1 MRCGFA
7 IPWGLHS
14 SPKEQEQ
21 HRESGRSGKVRGY
34 FTARAGVGVWDCRM
48 AKANFQS
55 SEGFQEVA
63 LECQGQSQPQGSS
76 PAPHLDAV
84 LVQPLVQ
91 ADPQVHAGL
100 GHPDGHIHGNSN
112 GTEAQLA
119 GQEWQ
124 GISSVSLRFSLTY
137 SKNFCCKYSR
147 VKYFIIHIATGSLM
161 RQT

>member
-1 MRCGFA
+1 MLFPGGFIALPKNRNNTGNLAGAGRCVDTSQL
-7 IPWGLHS
+7 GL
-14 SPKEQEQ
+14 
-21 HRESGRSGKVRGY
+21 VL
-34 FTARAGVGVWDCRM
+34 GVWDCRM